1 MNDTRKGLLIY
12 NQIDYEKNKWFVNE
26 LITTAPKFGLDLSL
40 SLRENLILT
49 IENGKFLA
57 SLLSDL
63 SPTSSP
69 ASSDLSPTSSPAS
82 SNLSPTSS
90 CTVQDLSPSQSASNI
105 SPDLSLTPSCAVQ
118 NLSPITL
125 DEQTDSSTGT
135 QSEVSPKHLLSTIDV
150 DFVINRTRD
159 TIVATHFEKMG
170 CRVFNNANVTELCNH
185 KGKTHQLVNGAS
197 IPSVKT
203 LLGNVHYFTPSM
215 LPFDYPVILKAVSG
229 HGGSE
234 VFKINNE
241 AELTKA
247 LHTLRTEDFVLQEL
261 CTNPGIDVRVFTLGK
276 KILAAVKRTSASSFK
291 SNYSLGGSATA
302 YTLNPQEEALV
313 NQILNLADF
322 DFVGIDFIFNK
333 EGQFLFNEIEDVVGT
348 RTLYLNYDFN
358 VVALFLEYI
367 AATLSK

>member
-1 MNDTRKGLLIY
+1 MTKKGILIY
-12 NQIDYEKNKWFVNE
+12 NQIDYEKNKWFANE
-26 LITTAPKFGLDLSL
+26 LITTAPKYGLELSL
-40 SLRENLILT
+40 VLHENLILT
-49 IENGKFLA
+49 IEEGQFMA
-57 SLLSDL
+57 FY
-63 SPTSSP
+63 P
-69 ASSDLSPTSSPAS
+69 
-82 SNLSPTSS
+82 SNLSPIASRAM
-90 CTVQDLSPSQSASNI
+90 QDLSPSQSALTNV
-105 SPDLSLTPSCAVQ
+105 SPDLS
-118 NLSPITL
+118 PISL
-125 DEQTDSSTGT
+125 DDGSDSSTDAK
-135 QSEVSPKHLLSTIDV
+135 SEVSPEPLLSTIDV

-159 TIVATHFEKMG
+159 TLVATHFEKMG
-170 CRVFNNANVTELCNH
+170 CRVFNNSEVTELCNH
-185 KGKTHQLVNGAS
+185 KGKTHQLVNS
-197 IPSVKT
+197 VNIPSVKT

-241 AELTKA
+241 DELTRT
-247 LHTLRTEDFVLQEL
+247 LHALRTEDFVLQEL

-302 YTLNPQEEALV
+302 YSLTPEEEAIV
-313 NQILNLADF
+313 NKILSLADF

-358 VVALFLEYI
+358 VVVLFLQYI
-367 AATLSK
+367 AATFSPNIQ

>member
-1 MNDTRKGLLIY
+1 MTKKGILIY
-12 NQIDYEKNKWFVNE
+12 NQIDYEKNKWFANE
-26 LITTAPKFGLDLSL
+26 LITTAPKYGLVLSL
-40 SLRENLILT
+40 ILRENLILT
-49 IENGKFLA
+49 IEEGHFMALYQSNLSPMSA
-57 SLLSDL
+57 YAPSDLSLTSSCVLSDL
-63 SPTSSP
+63 SPTP
-69 ASSDLSPTSSPAS
+69 
-82 SNLSPTSS
+82 S

-105 SPDLSLTPSCAVQ
+105 SP

-135 QSEVSPKHLLSTIDV
+135 ESEVSPKHLLSTIDV

-170 CRVFNNANVTELCNH
+170 CRVFNTAKVTELCNH
-185 KGKTHQLVNGAS
+185 KGKTHQLVNSAG

-215 LPFDYPVILKAVSG
+215 LPFNYPVILKAVSG
-229 HGGSE
+229 HGGNE
-234 VFKINNE
+234 VYKINNE
-241 AELTKA
+241 TELLNSLNA
-247 LHTLRTEDFVLQEL
+247 LRTEDFVLQEL

-367 AATLSK
+367 TATLSK